1 MKTVQADK
9 WRQATYSTQKE
20 EADQACKIIVEI
32 DALWRMSYGY
42 RRVDLD
48 SRGGTSMRD
57 EGYIFV
63 ASPSSRKAC

>member
-9 WRQATYSTQKE
+9 WRQANYSIQKD

-42 RRVDLD
+42 RVDLD

-57 EGYIFV
+57 EGYIYC
-63 ASPSSRKAC
+63 SLSQ